1 MLNRGGYLE
10 KYMDHTNNGTYQLF
24 KRDPTTK
31 LKYKTFRQLKAL
43 KDKKLI
49 DNKLYYYLKPTD
61 SPVVRSYGQ
70 KKYTITKIHIPG
82 VPLRSIVSF
91 SGSQSS

>member
-61 SPVVRSYGQ
+61 LPVARSYGQ
-70 KKYTITKIHIPG
+70 KKIHNYKNTHT
-82 VPLRSIVSF
+82 RSSF
-91 SGSQSS
+91 TFYCFI